1 MKLCKFFSLTILGY
15 ALHLGTA
22 NAQIDNFDDGDDNG
36 WAHHDP
42 IGSVVGF
49 NWVTF
54 DASSKAYNIKAA
66 GQTLNPQLGPSRGA
80 GFRPDIYSDFWVS
93 VDIVN
98 WDPSQRQAIGVL
110 ARIQPN
116 PSLGNA
122 HGYLLSYQPQ
132 ENDIQI
138 TRLIGEQ
145 PDGYIGD
152 DPVLSSQP
160 QPGEGLRLVF
170 TGTGNTLTGRAYSI
184 SDPDVILAESSGTDN
199 SFTEGISGVLVFDF
213 SQAGTSPIDA
223 TFDNYAA
230 AKEEPYKFGIIGARI
245 DEENDDKLL
254 IDFLSKPGKFYAIE
268 QSSDLETFL
277 EIDDGIEG
285 ATGSDR
291 TTVAVPFVAG
301 SKMFFRLREL

>member
-15 ALHLGTA
+15 ALHLATA

-36 WAHHDP
+36 WSHHDP
-42 IGSVVGF
+42 IGSFIGVD
-49 NWVTF
+49 WVTF
-54 DASSKAYNIKAA
+54 DTSSKAYQITA
-66 GQTLNPQLGPSRGA
+66 NPTPNAQLGPSRGA
-80 GFRPDIYSDFWVS
+80 AFQPNVYSDFWIS
-93 VDIVN
+93 VDIVD
-98 WDPSQRQAIGVL
+98 WDPAQRQAIGIL

-138 TRLIGEQ
+138 SRLVSEE
-145 PDGYIGD
+145 PAGYIGE
-152 DPVLSSQP
+152 DPEVLPQP
-160 QPGEGLRLVF
+160 IPGEGLRLVF
-170 TGTGNTLTGRAYSI
+170 TGIGNTLTGRAYSI
-184 SDPDVILAESSGTDN
+184 SNPDVILAESSGTDD

-213 SQAGTSPIDA
+213 SQGGASPIDA

-230 AKEEPYKFGIIGARI
+230 GAEEPYKFGIIGARI
-245 DEENDDKLL
+245 DEGDDDKLL

-268 QSSDLETFL
+268 QSNDLGNWL

-291 TTVAVPFVAG
+291 TSVAVPFVAD